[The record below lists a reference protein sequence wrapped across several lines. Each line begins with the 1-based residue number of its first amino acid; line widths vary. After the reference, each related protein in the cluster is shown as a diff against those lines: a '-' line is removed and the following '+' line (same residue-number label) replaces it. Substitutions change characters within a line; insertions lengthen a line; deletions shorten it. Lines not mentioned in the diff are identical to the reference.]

1 MKIVF
6 MGTPTFSIPTLTSL
20 IDSGENVVAVVTR
33 PDAPRGRGQRLSPP
47 DAKAEAERRGV
58 HVLQPS
64 DANDPG
70 FIKTLRSLNPEI
82 IVVAAYGKILPK
94 EIITLP
100 IHGCI
105 NLHPSLLPKYR
116 GPSPIQWAVL
126 RGEKKTGVT
135 IMRLNESM
143 DAGPILLQKEA
154 AIGEDE
160 TAEELGARLS
170 TIGAELM
177 VEAVKAIGQGKA
189 VYRDQNDKEATY
201 APFITKGEGEI
212 DWNKS
217 AEEIRNRIRGLLPWP
232 GAFTFING
240 KRIKI
245 IKGKVEKSTQSL
257 EAGRSAAPGTITGV
271 SHEGIRVATGRDD
284 LVIHELQE
292 EGKRETNAREFLL
305 GHKISVG
312 TICGRQH

>member
-1 MKIVF
+1 

-20 IDSGENVVAVVTR
+20 IDSGENIVAVVTR
-33 PDAPRGRGQRLSPP
+33 PDAPKGRGQKVTAP
-47 DAKAEAERRGV
+47 DAKAEAERKGV
-58 HVLQPS
+58 PVLQPT

-82 IVVAAYGKILPK
+82 IVVAAYGKILPR

-100 IHGCI
+100 VHGCI

-116 GPSPIQWAVL
+116 GPSPIQRAVL
-126 RGEKKTGVT
+126 HGEKKTGVT
-135 IMRLNESM
+135 IMRLNEGM
-143 DAGPILLQKEA
+143 DAGPIVLQKET

-170 TIGAELM
+170 SIGAELM

-189 VYRDQNDKEATY
+189 VYRDQNEKEASY
-201 APFITKGEGEI
+201 APFIKKGEGEI
-212 DWNKS
+212 DWSQS

-245 IKGKVEKSTQSL
+245 IKGKAEKSS
-257 EAGRSAAPGTITGV
+257 GDAAPGTIAGV
-271 SHEGIRVATGRDD
+271 SPEGIRIATGKGDI
-284 LVIHELQE
+284 VILRLQE
-292 EGKRETNAREFLL
+292 EGKKETNAKEFLL
-305 GHKISVG
+305 GRKISVG
-312 TICGRQH
+312 TICGRQR

>member
-6 MGTPTFSIPTLTSL
+6 MGTPAFSIPTLTSL
-20 IDSGENVVAVVTR
+20 IDSGENIVAVVTR
-33 PDAPRGRGQRLSPP
+33 PDAPRGRGQKLSPP
-47 DAKAEAERRGV
+47 EVKAEAVRRGIP
-58 HVLQPS
+58 VLQPS
-64 DANDPG
+64 DANDTG
-70 FIKTLRSLNPEI
+70 FINTLRSLSPEI
-82 IVVAAYGKILPK
+82 IVVAAYGKILPR

-116 GPSPIQWAVL
+116 GAAPIQRALL

-135 IMRLNESM
+135 IMRLNERL

-160 TAEELGARLS
+160 TAEELGTRLS
-170 TIGAELM
+170 SLGAELM

-189 VYRDQNDKEATY
+189 VYRDQNDEEANY
-201 APFITKGEGEI
+201 APLITKGEGEI
-212 DWNKS
+212 DWSKS

-245 IKGKVEKSTQSL
+245 IKGRAEKSARSL

-271 SHEGIRVATGRDD
+271 GPEGIRVATGRDD
-284 LVIHELQE
+284 LVIHKLQE
-292 EGKRETNAREFLL
+292 EGKRQTNAREFLL
-305 GHKISVG
+305 GHKISAG
-312 TICGRQH
+312 TICGRQR